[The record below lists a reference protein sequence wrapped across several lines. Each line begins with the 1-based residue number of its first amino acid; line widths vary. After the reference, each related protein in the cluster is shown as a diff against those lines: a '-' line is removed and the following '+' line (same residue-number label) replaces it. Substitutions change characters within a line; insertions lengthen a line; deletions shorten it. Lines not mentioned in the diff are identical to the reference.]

1 MATRA
6 QITEWVEESLS
17 NENLKDLTITIT
29 GGSEKD
35 EGYLGDIVFVTVQGT
50 NEKNEKE
57 NLHLVIKHAK
67 TNEHLRTA
75 MPVAVVFDNEMT
87 MYTEVIPAFKE
98 FQLEGKVDD
107 IFDCVAKCYHSSKSG
122 SLEFLVFENLKS
134 LGYEQHDRKK
144 PMNLFHCKA
153 ILEQYGKFHAIS
165 FAMRQQNK
173 KKFDDL
179 SSKLQNVYEFFRT
192 DQDSITLFETSK
204 KYLFELLEKNG
215 EVLLL
220 KKLSNILQRGSPE
233 IMKEALSA
241 GPQSVIIHGDCWC
254 NNFLFKYQ
262 GTNKGSPSKVA
273 IIDWQIS
280 MLASPVIDLSY
291 FLYACCSGT
300 ELNSFEELLRFY
312 YNSFSTQLTKLGS
325 NPEEL
330 FSYDDLKRQWK
341 KYSIVGLVNIIDGL
355 RVFLCDKED
364 APALGDMEKGGSF
377 ADMFS
382 AVPVREETLLYDR
395 MIAVVKHYFDSTDI

>member
-6 QITEWVEESLS
+6 QIVEWVKKSLS

-29 GGSEKD
+29 GSSEKD
-35 EGYLGDIVFVTVQGT
+35 EGYMGDIVFVTVQGT
-50 NEKNEKE
+50 DEKNQKE

-67 TNEHLRTA
+67 NNDLLRTV
-75 MPVAVVFDNEMT
+75 MPVKDVFDNEMT

-98 FQLEGKVDD
+98 FQLERKVDD

-179 SSKLQNVYEFFRT
+179 SSKLKDIF
-192 DQDSITLFETSK
+192 DSFLKNRGNKTMFGTSK
-204 KYLFELLEKNG
+204 TYLFKLLEKNG

-220 KKLSNILQRGSPE
+220 KKLSEILQRDSCE
-233 IMKEALSA
+233 IMKEALTTED
-241 GPQSVIIHGDCWC
+241 PQSVIIHGDCWC
-254 NNFLFKYQ
+254 NNFLFKYK
-262 GTNKGSPSKVA
+262 GTNRSSPSKVA
-273 IIDWQIS
+273 ILDWQIS
-280 MLASPVIDLSY
+280 MLRSPVID
-291 FLYACCSGT
+291 CQ
-300 ELNSFEELLRFY
+300 LLKFY
-312 YNSFSTQLTKLGS
+312 YNSFSTHLNKLGS

-330 FSYDDLKRQWK
+330 FSYDDLKRHWK
-341 KYSIVGLVNIIDGL
+341 KYSIFGLINVTAVL
-355 RVFLCDKED
+355 RVFLCDQED
-364 APALGDMEKGGSF
+364 APSFGDMEKGDSF
-377 ADMFS
+377 GEMLN

-395 MIAVVKHYFDSTDI
+395 MIAVVKHYFDSMEI